1 MDFRSTDPETAETM
15 GRFGRVAAGILFAV
29 LGVISMLSA
38 GVGLTDSFSANPRGR
53 VVFVAVF
60 TLLGVVCSWFAYR
73 LLLDRPRRDGG
84 LMGPVAL
91 RATALF
97 FIGLPILSLA
107 TGAWKNNHIPFLL
120 VLAQAAL
127 YVSWGAA
134 LWRLASVR
142 SATRGSDGAL

>member
-1 MDFRSTDPETAETM
+1 M
-15 GRFGRVAAGILFAV
+15 GRFARIAAGILFAA

-38 GVGLTDSFSANPRGR
+38 SVGLTDSFSANPRGR

-60 TLLGVVCSWFAYR
+60 TLVGIICSWFAYR
-73 LLLDRPRRDGG
+73 LLLNHPRRDGG
-84 LMGPVAL
+84 LMGPLAL

-97 FIGLPILSLA
+97 FIGLPILSLG
-107 TGAWKNNHIPFLL
+107 TGAWKNNHIPFLV

-134 LWRLASVR
+134 LWKLASVR
-142 SATRGSDGAL
+142 SASRGSDDVL